1 MVTVFNKLLSSL
13 KSRGVESTLVT
24 IKDRVNFETKCFIT
38 SFRLNVKKFF
48 QKDGLII
55 KHGKHKFNFYGGGDR
70 GEILYHAFWDK
81 MFLDEIDK
89 IKKYI
94 NHGDTVIDV
103 GGNMGFF
110 VLILNELV
118 GPSGKIYSFEPSRR
132 LKERLEATI
141 INNNLQNVIVVNLAL
156 GESEGTTTLHY
167 NPKQT
172 GLSSIVTNFESGSL
186 NEDIQVTTL
195 DKFSENI
202 SNRVSFIKID
212 TEGYE
217 PQVLSGAKELIKRDK
232 PTIYIELGGE
242 HQESS
247 KVALE
252 ILKELEYNCEAENI
266 DLSATPAGVN
276 FIATSANKK

>member
-94 NHGDTVIDV
+94 KQGDTVIDV
-103 GGNMGFF
+103 GGNLGFF

-118 GPSGKIYSFEPSRR
+118 GVTGKIYSFEPSSM
-132 LKERLEATI
+132 LKNKLTATI
-141 INNNLQNVIVVNLAL
+141 QINNIRNVTIVNLAL
-156 GESEGTTTLHY
+156 GEKEGSTTLHY
-167 NPKQT
+167 NPKQS
-172 GLSSIVTNFESGSL
+172 GLSSIVSDFEKNSL
-186 NEDIQVTTL
+186 SEEIKIITL

-202 SNRVSFIKID
+202 PGRVSFIKID

-217 PQVLSGAKELIKRDK
+217 PQVLNGATELIIRDK

-242 HQESS
+242 YQASS
-247 KVALE
+247 ADALK
-252 ILKELEYNCEAENI
+252 ILNELNYYCEAENL
-266 DLSATPAGVN
+266 DLKTIPAGVN
-276 FIATSANKK
+276 FIATPRN